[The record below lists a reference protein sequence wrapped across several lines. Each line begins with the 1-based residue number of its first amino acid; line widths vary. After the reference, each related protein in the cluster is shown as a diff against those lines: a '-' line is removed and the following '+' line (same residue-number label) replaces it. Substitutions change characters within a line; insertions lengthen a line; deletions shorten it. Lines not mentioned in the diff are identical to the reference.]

1 MHLKMQKRQKSLLRS
16 DSLSPSQ
23 IVNFVIRAQEWC
35 IPHFG
40 CEILFIP
47 ISLPNDIKNFKTAY
61 FWHKTE
67 LQKPYIK
74 AHQNQYCDINFSVIA
89 PITH

>member
-40 CEILFIP
+40 CEI
-47 ISLPNDIKNFKTAY
+47 SLPNDIKNFKTAY
-61 FWHKTE
+61 F
-67 LQKPYIK
+67 
-74 AHQNQYCDINFSVIA
+74 
-89 PITH
+89 